1 MLCHKAAIM
10 SWISSNQY
18 SPTPASS
25 RSSSAGR
32 PPSRTHIGSCAG
44 IITAESPSAGS
55 TNCAPCS
62 ACSAASMLS
71 WLSVVRDVPMLRLV
85 AGAGAAHFG
94 FSSDTVN
101 VIARKAEAWWPSKPA
116 AAPGAGGPARPP
128 PDAVES
134 FGFVFNSS
142 SQPNPPPRLRF
153 RFSFETSLR
162 DVTKSLRSATHVT
175 CAKLRKVQ
183 TGAFPF
189 R

>member
-1 MLCHKAAIM
+1 
-10 SWISSNQY
+10 
-18 SPTPASS
+18 
-25 RSSSAGR
+25 
-32 PPSRTHIGSCAG
+32 
-44 IITAESPSAGS
+44 
-55 TNCAPCS
+55 
-62 ACSAASMLS
+62 MLS

-128 PDAVES
+128 PDAVVKFWIRFQFIFS
-134 FGFVFNSS
+134 TK
-142 SQPNPPPRLRF
+142 PPPTPQVSIL
-153 RFSFETSLR
+153 FETSLR